1 MSDPI
6 SDAAARKGSAELL
19 ILAALETGER
29 HGYDLSRDIARRSG
43 GVLTF
48 RATSLYP
55 ALYRLEDR
63 GLIVGQWRRIGERRR
78 RCYRLT
84 SAGQATLVR
93 QRTRWAAFVR
103 ALRRAAGLRRA

>member
-29 HGYDLSRDIARRSG
+29 HGYDLSRDIARRSD

-63 GLIVGQWRRIGERRR
+63 GLIVGQWRRVGERRR

-84 SAGQATLVR
+84 AAGRAMLVR

-103 ALRRAAGLRRA
+103 ALRRAAGLRHA